1 MLAHGMRTLSHRLI
15 VAALLAVVA
24 PGTMT
29 GQTDNQALRALAGDA
44 VAQYNL
50 GVKYHE
56 GQGVPQDYAEA
67 LKWYRK
73 AAEQGLANAQY
84 NIGILFEAGRG
95 VPQDTAEAVKW
106 YRLAAEQGDADAQ
119 VRLGYM
125 YAVGH
130 GVVQD
135 STEAVMWLRLAAEQ
149 GHADAQYALG
159 RAYLTGQGVVQSEV
173 EALKWFA
180 TVAEEGQV
188 ALHTAAENGDVL
200 VAEFLLANETDPNAR
215 EEKLGHSPLH
225 ATAIPGVEAL
235 ANLEA
240 AGLDL
245 SEMTIENALSGALR
259 GRLQGL
265 SIDPAGLRDPPVVQ
279 EAKTA
284 LAKLLLDHGADV
296 NAANQL
302 GQTPLFGAVTTGNSS
317 VVEVLLAGNA
327 KVNVSDRWGTTP
339 LDYAVLYGNEDVAR
353 VLLYRGAIPMPQRM
367 STGANLCTSRRIWE
381 MRLPQECYCLTAPKL
396 IRRMPVAGHPS
407 IGQLPKGTPRSS
419 NCCSPTTRMST
430 RGMRSNLLRSGPQ
443 PRKDMSR

>member
-1 MLAHGMRTLSHRLI
+1 MLAHGMRTLSQRLI

-95 VPQDTAEAVKW
+95 VPQDAAEAVKW

-119 VRLGYM
+119 VRLGYMYAVGHGVVQDSTEAVMWLRLAAEQGHADAQVHLGAMYAVGHGVVQDSTEAVMWLRLAAEQGHADAQVHLGAM

-339 LDYAVLYGNEDVAR
+339 LDYAV
-353 VLLYRGAIPMPQRM
+353 PQRPHPP
-367 STGANLCTSRRIWE
+367 A
-381 MRLPQECYCLTAPKL
+381 QPKL
-396 IRRMPVAGHPS
+396 
-407 IGQLPKGTPRSS
+407 
-419 NCCSPTTRMST
+419 PTHAAL
-430 RGMRSNLLRSGPQ
+430 G
-443 PRKDMSR
+443 